1 MFGRPISLKVRITVA
16 MLTVM
21 VLALWALSWFGTRS
35 LWLDMESALGNQQF
49 ATASYIAA
57 EIENNVSARV
67 AALELIAGAIQPKML
82 EKPAALQD
90 FLDQRFVL
98 HQQFNGGVMIT
109 GHDGVVVVSTPKSL
123 DRLGHDFSDRDHIA
137 AALRGRKAIGSP
149 VVGRA
154 LKAPLIG
161 IAVPIRDRSG
171 RVIGVLAG
179 VTDLSRPN
187 FLQQVAESRYGR
199 TGGYLLVDRKN
210 RLIVTASEKDRTM
223 QRASASGVNPTV
235 DRFISGYE
243 GALVYTNQKGVEVLA
258 AVKQIA
264 GTDWYFAVSLPT
276 QEAFAPIR
284 EMQERMLWATILL
297 TLLAGVATWL
307 LLRQSLNPLMS
318 TAAMLAEMSEGETPL
333 RRLPILRDDEIGHV
347 VSGFNKL
354 LDSLASKDVALRRSE
369 ARYRAAVQSSQDFIN
384 INRLSDGC
392 YVEVNQAFLNST
404 GYRRD
409 EVIGRTSVELGI
421 WANTE
426 DRDRLVDVLRREGR
440 CLNLEARYRRKN
452 GELGWGMMS
461 ATLVQ
466 IDGEAMVVSVTREI
480 TEWKRADER
489 LRENEMRFRTIS
501 EMTSDLTYSCRREAD
516 GPFVIDW
523 MIGNAEHV
531 LGYSIDAVLSMGCWK
546 PLVLD
551 EDVPLFDAAI
561 ATLPPGQSSRATLR
575 LKVRDG
581 SVRYFD
587 SVARAEPA
595 DPVSGGHR
603 LYGSLCDV
611 TERRHAEIALAESE
625 AHYRVMYEASQDLI
639 AVVRLDDGVFIEAND
654 VYLAVLGYTRDE
666 VVGHSSED
674 LHIWADAGQRDA
686 FVARLRQER
695 RCWNIEAC
703 LNTRD
708 GRQVWGL
715 VSASIIETR
724 GHACIFTV
732 TRDITRLKETEQEL
746 RHYRQS
752 LEDLVDERTRA
763 LVEANRAAES
773 ASMAK
778 SMFLA
783 NMSHEI
789 RTPMNAIVGITN
801 ILRRTPLTT
810 EQAERLGQI
819 DTATQHL
826 MNVINDILD
835 LSKIEAGKLT
845 LEERCLS
852 VEALLGD
859 VAALVADR
867 VKAKGLVLNVET
879 DAFPDCLFG
888 DATRIRQALLN
899 YVSNAIKFTERGT
912 IDIRATKVLDQHDAV
927 VVRFDVRDSGVGI
940 REEALSR
947 IFSAFEQADGTT
959 TRRHGGT
966 GLGLAITR
974 RLAVMMGGEIGV
986 ESRLGDGS
994 LFWFSVCLRKTSSQ
1008 SAAEQVLAGEA
1019 AEQMLRER
1027 HAGKRVLLVD
1037 DEPVNLEVALSFLE
1051 DAGLVVD
1058 VAGDGH
1064 QAVAMASSSPYALI
1078 LMDMLMPGLD
1088 GLDATRQIRG
1098 FPQCRDV
1105 PIVAMT
1111 ANAFVEDRRRCI
1123 DAGMNDFLSKP
1134 FLPETLFSVVL
1145 RWLSPPPGRI

>member
-1 MFGRPISLKVRITVA
+1 MFGQPISLKVRITVA
-16 MLTVM
+16 MLSVM
-21 VLALWALSWFGTRS
+21 VLALWVLSWFGSRS
-35 LWLDMESALGNQQF
+35 LRLDMESVLGNQQF

-67 AALELIAGAIQPKML
+67 AALELIAAAIPPKL
-82 EKPAALQD
+82 FEKTPALQD

-109 GHDGVVVVSTPKSL
+109 GHDGVVIASTPKSL
-123 DRLGHDFSDRDHIA
+123 ERIGHDFSDRDHIA

-161 IAVPIRDRSG
+161 ISVPIRDRTG

-187 FLQQVAESRYGR
+187 FLQHVAESRYGR

-223 QRASASGVNPTV
+223 QSASPPGANPTV
-235 DRFISGYE
+235 DRFIAGYE
-243 GALVYTNQKGVEVLA
+243 GALVYTNQKDVEILA
-258 AVKQIA
+258 SVKQIA

-276 QEAFAPIR
+276 QEAFGPIR
-284 EMQERMLWATILL
+284 EMQERMLWATLLL
-297 TLLAGVATWL
+297 TLLGGVAAWL
-307 LLRQSLNPLMS
+307 LLRQSLNPMMS
-318 TAAMLAEMSEGETPL
+318 TAALLADMSEDKTPL
-333 RRLPILRDDEIGHV
+333 KRLPILQDDEIGHLV
-347 VSGFNKL
+347 AGFNRL
-354 LDSLASKDVALRRSE
+354 LDSLSAKDVALRRSE
-369 ARYRAAVQSSQDFIN
+369 ARYRASVQASQDFIN
-384 INRLSDGC
+384 ITRMSDGC
-392 YVEVNQAFLNST
+392 YVEVNQAFLDST

-409 EVIGRTSVELGI
+409 EVIGRTSIDLGI
-421 WANTE
+421 WADPE
-426 DRDRLVDVLRREGR
+426 DRDRLVNALRRDGK

-452 GELGWGMMS
+452 GELGWGVMS
-461 ATLVQ
+461 ASLVQ
-466 IDGEAMVVSVTREI
+466 IDGEAMVVSVTRET

-501 EMTSDLTYSCRREAD
+501 ELTSDLTYSCRREAD

-523 MIGNAEHV
+523 MIGNAEQV
-531 LGYSIDAVLSMGCWK
+531 LGYSIEAMLSMGCWK
-546 PLVLD
+546 PLVLN
-551 EDVPLFDAAI
+551 EDVPVFDSAI
-561 ATLPPGQSSRATLR
+561 AALQPGQSSRVTLR

-587 SVARAEPA
+587 SVARAELA
-595 DPVSGGHR
+595 DPLGGGHR

-611 TERRHAEIALAESE
+611 TERRRAEIALTESE

-654 VYLAVLGYTRDE
+654 VYLSVLGYARDE

-674 LHIWADAGQRDA
+674 LHIWADTEQRDA
-686 FVARLRQER
+686 FVARLCQEQ
-695 RCWNIEAC
+695 RCWNHEAC

-724 GHACIFTV
+724 GHACIFSV
-732 TRDITRLKETEQEL
+732 TRDITKLKETEQEL
-746 RHYRQS
+746 RHYRQR
-752 LEDLVDERTRA
+752 LENLVDERTRA

-801 ILRRTPLTT
+801 ILRRTPLTA

-826 MNVINDILD
+826 LKVINDILD
-835 LSKIEAGKLT
+835 LSKIEAGKLM
-845 LEERCLS
+845 LEEQHLS
-852 VEALLGD
+852 VEVLLAD
-859 VAALVADR
+859 VVALVADR
-867 VKAKGLVLNVET
+867 VNAKHLVLNVEADT
-879 DAFPDCLFG
+879 FPDCLYG

-899 YVSNAIKFTERGT
+899 YVSNAIKFTEHGT
-912 IDIRATKVLDQHDAV
+912 IDLRATKMLDQCDAV
-927 VVRFDVRDSGVGI
+927 VVRFEVRDSGVGI
-940 REEALSR
+940 REEDLSR

-974 RLAVMMGGEIGV
+974 RLALMMGGEVGV
-986 ESRLGDGS
+986 ESRFGEGS
-994 LFWFSVCLRKTSSQ
+994 LFWFSVCLRKASSP
-1008 SAAEQVLAGEA
+1008 SAIEVALAGEA
-1019 AEQMLRER
+1019 AEQTIRE
-1027 HAGKRVLLVD
+1027 HYAGKRVLLVD
-1037 DEPVNLEVALSFLE
+1037 DEPVNLEVARSFLE
-1051 DAGLVVD
+1051 GGGLLVD
-1058 VAGDGH
+1058 VASDGH
-1064 QAVAMASSSPYALI
+1064 QAVAMASSSTYALI

-1088 GLDATRQIRG
+1088 GLDATRQIRWY
-1098 FPQCRDV
+1098 PQCRGI

-1111 ANAFVEDRRRCI
+1111 ANAFVEDRKRCI
-1123 DAGMNDFLSKP
+1123 EAGMNDFLSKP
-1134 FLPETLFSVVL
+1134 FAPETLFSVVL
-1145 RWLSPPPGRI
+1145 RWLSSPPESV